1 MTKLEICVDFFDPR
15 PIRIRIMSLLIKFK
29 CNLIRNPSNFGAIT
43 SSKRYV
49 LLIYETSIVNTLKGT
64 AILLVLLSLITVVVN

>member
-1 MTKLEICVDFFDPR
+1 MTKLEICVDSFYPC

-29 CNLIRNPSNFGAIT
+29 CNLIRNPNNFGAIT

-49 LLIYETSIVNTLKGT
+49 LLIYETSIVNTLKGI